1 MNCCSPS
8 DQSLVQ
14 SVLAGDSGKFEELV
28 RRRQTMVLRF
38 FQLHHSHEDALD
50 LTQETF
56 LRAWKSLETYSGQW
70 KFSTWL
76 LAIAHRQNA
85 MFFRKRTHSVDSQ
98 RADGGIE
105 LSEIANGEPE
115 ASQLLAQEEETKN
128 LWLRIRKALPP
139 EQAEVLWLF
148 YVEEESMR
156 EIAQVMGRTLASVK
170 TLLFRARHTLQN
182 LLKEGES

>member
-1 MNCCSPS
+1 MNCSLS

-14 SVLAGDSGKFEELV
+14 SVLAGDSGMFEELV
-28 RRRQTMVLRF
+28 RRRQTMILRF
-38 FQLHHSHEDALD
+38 FQLHHSYEDSLD

-56 LRAWKSLETYSGQW
+56 LRAWKSLGTYSGQW

-85 MFFRKRTHSVDSQ
+85 LFFRKRKRSVESQ
-98 RADGGIE
+98 RVDGEIE
-105 LSEIANGEPE
+105 LSDFSSGDPE
-115 ASQLLAQEEETKN
+115 AFQLLLREEETKN
-128 LWLRIRKALPP
+128 LWLRIRKNLPP

-156 EIAQVMGRTLASVK
+156 EIAQVMDRTVASVK
-170 TLLFRARHTLQN
+170 TLLFRARQALQKV
-182 LLKEGES
+182 LKEGEP